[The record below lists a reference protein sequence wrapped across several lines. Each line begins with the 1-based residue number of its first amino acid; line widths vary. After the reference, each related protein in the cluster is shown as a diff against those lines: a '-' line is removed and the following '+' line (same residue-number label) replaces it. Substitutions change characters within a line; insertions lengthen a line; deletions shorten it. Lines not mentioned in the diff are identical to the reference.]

1 VEVAWAIFA
10 GACVLAIFAVS
21 RWETIP
27 FHFVWVSLTLLYG
40 FRVWRT
46 TTTAAVLGAVM
57 AATGVALVWTVVQ
70 GNRAADEVSEVP
82 LMAAMFVVMAWHA
95 QRRQRAVDSAEQAA
109 VSERKARDRQR
120 EFVRDASH
128 ELRTPITVA
137 RGHAELARAT
147 AQDPR
152 TERDMEVIL
161 DELDR
166 LSRLSDRLL
175 VLAAADHPDF
185 LARQELQVRPFVQD
199 RARRWAQTAPRAWE
213 TAIGADGSVPADRD
227 RLATAVDA
235 LVENAVDATEDG
247 DRIRIGAAA
256 EGAMLVIEVA
266 DAGKGIDAQLLPHL
280 FERFWRPQED
290 RGRGSGG
297 TGLGLAIVRAIAEA
311 HGGTA
316 EVSSSSGEGSV
327 FRLRLP
333 HFTPATRAAALDLPA
348 RRSPDRPPL
357 PSAPS
362 SSGSLSPV
370 VDGSP

>member
-1 VEVAWAIFA
+1 MEVAWAIFA

-185 LARQELQVRPFVQD
+185 LARQELEVRPFVQD

-213 TAIGADGSVPADRD
+213 AAIGADGSVPADRD

-235 LVENAVDATEDG
+235 LVENAVDATEEG
-247 DRIRIGAAA
+247 DRIRISAAA
-256 EGAMLVIEVA
+256 E
-266 DAGKGIDAQLLPHL
+266 
-280 FERFWRPQED
+280 
-290 RGRGSGG
+290 
-297 TGLGLAIVRAIAEA
+297 
-311 HGGTA
+311 
-316 EVSSSSGEGSV
+316 
-327 FRLRLP
+327 
-333 HFTPATRAAALDLPA
+333 
-348 RRSPDRPPL
+348 
-357 PSAPS
+357 
-362 SSGSLSPV
+362 
-370 VDGSP
+370 

>member
-147 AQDPR
+147 A
-152 TERDMEVIL
+152 
-161 DELDR
+161 
-166 LSRLSDRLL
+166 
-175 VLAAADHPDF
+175 
-185 LARQELQVRPFVQD
+185 
-199 RARRWAQTAPRAWE
+199 
-213 TAIGADGSVPADRD
+213 
-227 RLATAVDA
+227 
-235 LVENAVDATEDG
+235 
-247 DRIRIGAAA
+247 
-256 EGAMLVIEVA
+256 
-266 DAGKGIDAQLLPHL
+266 
-280 FERFWRPQED
+280 
-290 RGRGSGG
+290 
-297 TGLGLAIVRAIAEA
+297 
-311 HGGTA
+311 
-316 EVSSSSGEGSV
+316 
-327 FRLRLP
+327 
-333 HFTPATRAAALDLPA
+333 
-348 RRSPDRPPL
+348 
-357 PSAPS
+357 
-362 SSGSLSPV
+362 
-370 VDGSP
+370 

>member
-213 TAIGADGSVPADRD
+213 AAIGADGSVPADRD

-348 RRSPDRPPL
+348 RRSPDRAPL

-370 VDGSP
+370 VDGTP